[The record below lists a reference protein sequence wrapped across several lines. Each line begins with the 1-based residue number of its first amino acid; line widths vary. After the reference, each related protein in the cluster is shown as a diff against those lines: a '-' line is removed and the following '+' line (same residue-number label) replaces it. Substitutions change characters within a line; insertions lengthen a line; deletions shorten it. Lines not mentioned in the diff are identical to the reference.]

1 MIIAIRQSAELKKQR
16 RQSSTTAV
24 LIVCTIV
31 CFAKLHAVRAT
42 AVYVRCARNL
52 QMQAL
57 ASFFACGQHRKV
69 VRHAKRAAVFQKTAK
84 IHSLIPRKK
93 HILRCAFSWWRG
105 VDSNHRSH

>member
-31 CFAKLHAVRAT
+31 CFAKLHAVHAT

-69 VRHAKRAAVFQKTAK
+69 VRHARRVTVLYENSQ
-84 IHSLIPRKK
+84 IHDLYNEKSTSP
-93 HILRCAFSWWRG
+93 LR
-105 VDSNHRSH
+105 

>member
-1 MIIAIRQSAELKKQR
+1 MIIASRQSAELKKQR

-31 CFAKLHAVRAT
+31 CFAKLHAARAT

-57 ASFFACGQHRKV
+57 ASFFACGQHRKGGS
-69 VRHAKRAAVFQKTAK
+69 A
-84 IHSLIPRKK
+84 RKA
-93 HILRCAFSWWRG
+93 C
-105 VDSNHRSH
+105 DSFI